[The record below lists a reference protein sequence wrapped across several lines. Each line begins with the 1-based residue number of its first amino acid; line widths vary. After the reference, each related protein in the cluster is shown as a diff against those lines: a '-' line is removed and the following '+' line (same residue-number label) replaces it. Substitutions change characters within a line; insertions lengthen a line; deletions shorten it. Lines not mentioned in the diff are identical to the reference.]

1 MYSHNPK
8 KSCTFAY
15 RKIRKQLTPKS
26 RKGTKTMKKSI
37 YDKVTSLI
45 DQAAY
50 EARKD
55 ALDTVIAI
63 QLEKYDAI
71 DRVLTNGL
79 DILET
84 TSGNRRT
91 KLSRQRQKLYLKM
104 STLNKVIIET
114 INLKRTF

>member
-1 MYSHNPK
+1 MYLHNPK

-37 YDKVTSLI
+37 YDKVTTLI

-50 EARKD
+50 EARMD

-63 QLEKYDAI
+63 QREKYDAI

-79 DILET
+79 DILDT
-84 TSGNRRT
+84 TSGNRRK
-91 KLSRQRQKLYLKM
+91 KLLNQRHKLYLKM
-104 STLNKVIIET
+104 FTLHQVIIET
-114 INLKRTF
+114 LKLKITF

>member
-50 EARKD
+50 EARQD

-63 QLEKYDAI
+63 QLEKYEAI
-71 DRVLTNGL
+71 DRVLQNGL
-79 DILET
+79 DIWKT
-84 TSGNRRT
+84 TSGDRLI
-91 KLSRQRQKLYLKM
+91 KLSKQRQKLYLKM
-104 STLNKVIIET
+104 STLYKVIIET